1 MTFYILGD
9 CESRTKMNSIYINLY
24 LSRWHPVS
32 KFSFTSLTSQR
43 QFHGRF
49 WTLPEIAQGEKKN
62 AWMFQICWKTNSSWF
77 RAEKP
82 DTEFRRG
89 TVAKST
95 HPPTQPAKSTQWHVF
110 SLPLAASQVSG
121 RLSFESI
128 FSSFLSEDWQI
139 FKRKKRKQGMI
150 WRNSAQVQ
158 LESTVFWS

>member
-1 MTFYILGD
+1 MQSSPPGWHDMLIVNPEL
-9 CESRTKMNSIYINLY
+9 KWANLY
-24 LSRWHPVS
+24 LPRLQSCVGS

-43 QFHGRF
+43 QFHDRF
-49 WTLPEIAQGEKKN
+49 WILPKIAHGKKN
-62 AWMFQICWKTNSSWF
+62 AWMFQVCLKTNSSWF
-77 RAEKP
+77 RAEKT

-110 SLPLAASQVSG
+110 SLPVAASQVSG

-139 FKRKKRKQGMI
+139 FKRKKRKQGSEEI
-150 WRNSAQVQ
+150 RHKSN
-158 LESTVFWS
+158 